1 MMKEEEEQRL
11 GVCDIVKWKNRTT
24 FLTFIVAKNKP
35 DGLERHFWGVAA
47 AFFFCPRMRWW

>member
-35 DGLERHFWGVAA
+35 DGLERLFWGVAA
-47 AFFFCPRMRWW
+47 AFLFCPRMRWW